1 MFNRIAASGVS
12 RDRIEILEVVRAKGT
27 AFIID
32 VIPSVAEESPKK
44 ETNFLRKGISPCASL
59 SRNDIPV
66 SDLQL
71 TISH

>member
-1 MFNRIAASGVS
+1 MFDRIAASGVS
-12 RDRIEILEVVRAKGT
+12 RDRIEILEAVRAT
-27 AFIID
+27 AFIMD

-44 ETNFLRKGISPCASL
+44 ETKFLRKGISPCASL